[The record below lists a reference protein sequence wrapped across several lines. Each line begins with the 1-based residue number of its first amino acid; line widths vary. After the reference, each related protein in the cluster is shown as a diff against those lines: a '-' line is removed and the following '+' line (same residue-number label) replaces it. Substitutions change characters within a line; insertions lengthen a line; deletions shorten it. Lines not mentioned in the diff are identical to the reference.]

1 MTDTMMSVSPGLL
14 LWPGHSGCYSS
25 VPALLSCWC
34 ICPFCPQWPHGNHR
48 ETEEIICG
56 KCLRAAMDE
65 KGQQG
70 LKQCLSDL
78 IQASKVTTAVLRA
91 DPQVGNTL
99 SAILKIAGSI
109 STRLSRN
116 WIKICS
122 ILLQSNQIIGS
133 KHTPAMAQAL
143 PMPGL
148 SSFIP
153 AVWPFFLAWEVLLC
167 SCHFPSILHCSSCKP
182 SCHSA
187 SQEARKSTTLS
198 PPVTVLARLIH
209 SSCRIK
215 RN

>member
-1 MTDTMMSVSPGLL
+1 MPWCQWALAFCSGLATQDVTAL
-14 LWPGHSGCYSS
+14 SQLCF
-25 VPALLSCWC
+25 PAGVFVLFVLSD
-34 ICPFCPQWPHGNHR
+34 P
-48 ETEEIICG
+48 
-56 KCLRAAMDE
+56 MDE

-148 SSFIP
+148 YSFIP

-167 SCHFPSILHCSSCKP
+167 SCHSLPSSSTVHPANQVATLPHKK
-182 SCHSA
+182 
-187 SQEARKSTTLS
+187 QEKVPHWA
-198 PPVTVLARLIH
+198 PQ
-209 SSCRIK
+209 
-215 RN
+215 